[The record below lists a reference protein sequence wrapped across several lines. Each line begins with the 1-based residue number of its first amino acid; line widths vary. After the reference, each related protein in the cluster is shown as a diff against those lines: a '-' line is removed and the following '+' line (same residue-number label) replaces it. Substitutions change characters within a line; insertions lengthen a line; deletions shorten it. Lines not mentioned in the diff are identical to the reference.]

1 MNTKLGCYCTSADLE
16 DTNES
21 LKTSQDNESK
31 AFAMQVWRWL
41 HFINN
46 TGLDNISGV
55 LGAVPTQSR
64 EKNMSI
70 IYEVAISYESVP
82 CDLYRNVRVLRKKH
96 KHEGSPL
103 KPIHQWCVGRWY
115 ENVQIHMN

>member
-46 TGLDNISGV
+46 TGLDNISDV
-55 LGAVPTQSR
+55 LGAVPTQSP
-64 EKNMSI
+64 EKTCLF
-70 IYEVAISYESVP
+70 YEVAISYESVP
-82 CDLYRNVRVLRKKH
+82 CDSYRNVSVLRKKH
-96 KHEGSPL
+96 KHEGSPQS
-103 KPIHQWCVGRWY
+103 ISGA
-115 ENVQIHMN
+115 